1 MVDLYNFLSS
11 WQLFP
16 EKGTYEFGQRPK
28 SGNYKMQWRAE
39 QNSLSITINW
49 VTLEDQAFTSDY
61 SVPGDGLFHTLED
74 NPMANRIKLTILNS
88 LTFEV
93 LFAQDEQEHMRIRH
107 EIMPSG
113 LLKVTQH
120 NYLNP
125 DKVLTNTEIYH
136 KQFSV
141 LPYAS
146 SAAGALVKQNEEGII
161 RHKAL
166 SAMEE
171 QTNMQLEQIRK
182 QIELLALQ
190 AKEIVTRK
198 ELSMLIYEAKLNF
211 APVIGQSYYLY
222 ESKEEGH
229 LLSMIAPNEWGRK
242 PMPFKRFVSTVKLLA
257 DHTWV
262 EVKHQSDY
270 SANLTATGQ

>member
-39 QNSLSITINW
+39 HSSLFIAMNW
-49 VTLEDQAFTSDY
+49 VTLEDQAFTAEY

-74 NPMANRIKLTILNS
+74 NPMANRLKLSILNS

-93 LFAQDEQEHMRIRH
+93 LFLQDEKEHLCIRH

-113 LLKVTQH
+113 LLKVTQS
-120 NYLNP
+120 NYQHP
-125 DKVLTNTEIYH
+125 DKVLTNAEIYH

-146 SAAGALVKQNEEGII
+146 SAAGAVVKQNEEGII

-262 EVKHQSDY
+262 EVKQQADY
-270 SANLTATGQ
+270 SSNLMPTGQ